1 MLTAIELV
9 LLVIR
14 VGYMETWTNVTGN
27 IAYISWNA
35 AAAAAAADDDD
46 DDEQIVIDLPSVNRE
61 SSDQKTKHTW
71 RFDQNL
77 GRISV
82 WSDGFTQIHA
92 SM

>member
-35 AAAAAAADDDD
+35 AAAAADD

-61 SSDQKTKHTW
+61 SSDQKTKHT
-71 RFDQNL
+71 
-77 GRISV
+77 
-82 WSDGFTQIHA
+82 
-92 SM
+92 

>member
-14 VGYMETWTNVTGN
+14 AGYMETWTNVTGN

-35 AAAAAAADDDD
+35 AAAADDD

-61 SSDQKTKHTW
+61 SSDQKTKHT
-71 RFDQNL
+71 
-77 GRISV
+77 
-82 WSDGFTQIHA
+82 
-92 SM
+92 

>member
-35 AAAAAAADDDD
+35 AAAADDDDD

>member
-35 AAAAAAADDDD
+35 AAADDD

-61 SSDQKTKHTW
+61 SSDQKTKHT
-71 RFDQNL
+71 
-77 GRISV
+77 
-82 WSDGFTQIHA
+82 
-92 SM
+92 

>member
-35 AAAAAAADDDD
+35 AADDD

-61 SSDQKTKHTW
+61 SSDQKTKHT
-71 RFDQNL
+71 
-77 GRISV
+77 
-82 WSDGFTQIHA
+82 
-92 SM
+92 

>member
-35 AAAAAAADDDD
+35 AAAA

-61 SSDQKTKHTW
+61 SSDQKTKHT
-71 RFDQNL
+71 
-77 GRISV
+77 
-82 WSDGFTQIHA
+82 
-92 SM
+92 

>member
-35 AAAAAAADDDD
+35 AAA

-61 SSDQKTKHTW
+61 SSDQKTKHT
-71 RFDQNL
+71 
-77 GRISV
+77 
-82 WSDGFTQIHA
+82 
-92 SM
+92 